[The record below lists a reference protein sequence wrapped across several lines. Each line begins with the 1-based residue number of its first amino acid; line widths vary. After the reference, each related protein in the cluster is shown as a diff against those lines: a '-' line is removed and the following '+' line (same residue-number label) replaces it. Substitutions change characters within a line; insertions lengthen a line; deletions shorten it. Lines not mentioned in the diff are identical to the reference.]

1 MSINDSLKPFLDGLV
16 NWDELEIYVGTIL
29 QKKDHCTDFLI
40 LFFLFYR
47 LLHSDRDAIPE
58 VPAIYFVL
66 PTEENVKR
74 ICQVGVFYINFGIHA
89 WDKDCV

>member
-1 MSINDSLKPFLDGLV
+1 MT
-16 NWDELEIYVGTIL
+16 EARTIPG
-29 QKKDHCTDFLI
+29 FS
-40 LFFLFYR
+40 FFHR

-74 ICQVGVFYINFGIHA
+74 ICQVGVGKNNNDYCCQNNT
-89 WDKDCV
+89 VNR